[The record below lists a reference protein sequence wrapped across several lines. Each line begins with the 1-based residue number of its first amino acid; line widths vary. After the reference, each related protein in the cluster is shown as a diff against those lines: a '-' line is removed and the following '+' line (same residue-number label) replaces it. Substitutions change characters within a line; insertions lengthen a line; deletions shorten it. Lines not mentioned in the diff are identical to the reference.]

1 MFLKNLNHIKN
12 KKMYIIFL
20 LIIFIFV
27 TPIYDIIMYHFNT
40 FERTITIKYVS
51 HFLRYSLKKRYF
63 KDENGIKYKW
73 DNSFLFGKHNAVT
86 EEKKLKVGNQVKIK
100 GYVLNYFG
108 ISFLKTNIVYDI
120 S

>member
-1 MFLKNLNHIKN
+1 MFSKNLNHIKN

-20 LIIFIFV
+20 FIIFIFV
-27 TPIYDIIMYHFNT
+27 TPIYDMIMYYFNT

-51 HFLRYSLKKRYF
+51 HYLRHSKRYF

-73 DNSFLFGKHNAVT
+73 DNSFLFGKHNGVA

-100 GYVLNYFG
+100 GFVSYYLGMPF
-108 ISFLKTNIVYDI
+108 FKTNIVYDI
-120 S
+120 N